1 MELFWVKSDTY
12 PVISGWKINVSAF
25 LFSNDS
31 KIKVILTLHP
41 IVCSWRFMV
50 FLGWA
55 KHLSE
60 QIINVNSIPS
70 VMQLEVVTD
79 AGERIED

>member
-1 MELFWVKSDTY
+1 
-12 PVISGWKINVSAF
+12 
-25 LFSNDS
+25 
-31 KIKVILTLHP
+31 
-41 IVCSWRFMV
+41 MV
-50 FLGWA
+50 FLGRA